1 MLQAAK
7 DVKRIC
13 KLPHVVYSD
22 FKLGVVGVWRKS
34 VQKTII
40 PKLWVSQ
47 YCITSKSDLYID
59 TIQGC
64 VFGEDMA
71 ECIG

>member
-7 DVKRIC
+7 DVERIC
-13 KLPHVVYSD
+13 KPPHVVYSD

-40 PKLWVSQ
+40 PKL
-47 YCITSKSDLYID
+47 
-59 TIQGC
+59 
-64 VFGEDMA
+64 
-71 ECIG
+71 